1 MKVAINTLPLKS
13 PHKYRGIGYYT
24 ACLLEV
30 LKQDIATEV
39 YEFTML
45 SQVRDVDVIH
55 YPWFDF
61 FFHTLP
67 LRKPFPTVVTIHD
80 VIPLIFPNYY
90 PVGVKGKINFFL
102 QKMALGSCK
111 YIITDSKISKKDIA
125 KYLKVDME
133 RIAVVPL
140 AADPKFKIL
149 GSDTELLRIKR
160 KYHLPDRF
168 LLYVGDAN
176 WVKNLPFLIEG
187 FRELIQLPAL
197 EDVKLV
203 LIGGVFLKEV
213 ENIDHPELE
222 SLKLVNKLIK
232 EYGLG
237 THIIR
242 PGQIEDTELVIF
254 YNLASIYV
262 QPSLYEGF
270 GLPVLQAFASG
281 TPVVLSD
288 RGGLVEVGRESAIYF
303 DPTNLRQF
311 TSIIQGLVSDKSLQ
325 SKLSK
330 LGLKQ
335 AANFS
340 WEKVAE
346 ETKLVYE
353 KAIKKPNE

>member
-13 PHKYRGIGYYT
+13 SHKYRGIGYYT
-24 ACLLEV
+24 SCLLEV
-30 LKQDIATEV
+30 LKQDVAIEV
-39 YEFTML
+39 YEFTKL
-45 SQVRDVDVIH
+45 SQVRDVDIVH

-102 QKMALGSCK
+102 QKIALGSCK
-111 YIITDSKISKKDIA
+111 YIITDSKTSKKDIA

-133 RIAVVPL
+133 RITVVPL

-187 FRELIQLPAL
+187 FRELIQLPAF

-232 EYGLG
+232 EYGFE

-254 YNLASIYV
+254 YNLATVYV

-270 GLPVLQAFASG
+270 GLSVLQALACG
-281 TPVVLSD
+281 TPVVSSN
-288 RGGLVEVGRESAIYF
+288 RGSLFEVGGESVVYF
-303 DPTNLRQF
+303 NPDNLRQF
-311 TSIIQGLVSDKSLQ
+311 IKVAGDILGNRSFQN
-325 SKLSK
+325 KLSK

-335 AANFS
+335 AAKFS
-340 WEKVAE
+340 WRRVAE
-346 ETKLVYE
+346 ETKSVYQ
-353 KAIKKPNE
+353 KAI